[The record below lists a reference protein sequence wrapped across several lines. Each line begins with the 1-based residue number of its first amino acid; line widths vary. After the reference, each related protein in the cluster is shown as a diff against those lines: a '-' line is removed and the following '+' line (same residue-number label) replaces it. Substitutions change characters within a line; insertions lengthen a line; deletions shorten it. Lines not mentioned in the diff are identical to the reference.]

1 MGPPIAHKVLVVDDE
16 PDMRSSIRRVLQ
28 ARGFNVTTA
37 ATGEEAVQRVQDDPP
52 DGILMDIRMPGIDGV
67 EAYRRIRAIAPDTFV
82 IFMTGYSE
90 LTEQA
95 WAEKPVEVLTKPANL
110 DEVFRLIEQ
119 AATTRPV
126 LIVDDDLDFA
136 RSLHRILEGRGFG
149 VSVVH
154 TPSEAIEAFQKQPRA
169 IVLLDVK
176 LNREAGLDVLTGL
189 KQANPNALVVQMS
202 GFPETRPAMEQGLE
216 MSAFASLT
224 KPFDPDVLVST
235 LRDAIK
241 QREK

>member
-1 MGPPIAHKVLVVDDE
+1 MGQPIAHKVLVVDDE

-37 ATGEEAVQRVQDDPP
+37 ATGEEAVQRVEDDPP

-67 EAYRRIRAIAPDTFV
+67 EAYRRIRGIAPDTFV

-110 DEVFRLIEQ
+110 DEVFRLIDQ

-126 LIVDDDLDFA
+126 LIVDDDADFA
-136 RSLHRILEGRGFG
+136 RSVHRILEGKGFG

-154 TPSEAIEAFQKQPRA
+154 TPSEAMASLSSCSCNDNMSVEAAIRWRKFRLSCATVVTISPIEARRSILRPC
-169 IVLLDVK
+169 V
-176 LNREAGLDVLTGL
+176 G
-189 KQANPNALVVQMS
+189 PN
-202 GFPETRPAMEQGLE
+202 
-216 MSAFASLT
+216 
-224 KPFDPDVLVST
+224 
-235 LRDAIK
+235 
-241 QREK
+241 